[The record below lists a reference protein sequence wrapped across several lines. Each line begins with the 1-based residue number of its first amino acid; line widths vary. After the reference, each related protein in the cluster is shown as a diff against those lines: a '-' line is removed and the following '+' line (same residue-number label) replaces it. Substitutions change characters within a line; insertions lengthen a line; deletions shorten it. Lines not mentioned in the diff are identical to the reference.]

1 MGGNAERVK
10 RASEWKVIGNDK
22 FKAGNFWEAREYY
35 REAIIYVEDLVDAR
49 RKERVELLMPLYSNL
64 AQVHLKVEEH
74 KDAETVC
81 GKALA
86 IADIPRNNVAN
97 SLKAK
102 VQFRRGLARKALGQI
117 EDAKD
122 DFVAA
127 HKLQPE
133 NEDVSRELAAARELL
148 AGQAKQARAV
158 MAGFLN
164 READEKKQKEDKK
177 KMQEESVRLADQ
189 RRK

>member
-1 MGGNAERVK
+1 MGN
-10 RASEWKVIGNDK
+10 
-22 FKAGNFWEAREYY
+22 
-35 REAIIYVEDLVDAR
+35 
-49 RKERVELLMPLYSNL
+49 
-64 AQVHLKVEEH
+64 

-97 SLKAK
+97 SLRAK

-117 EDAKD
+117 EDAKE
-122 DFVAA
+122 DFSAA

-133 NEDVSRELAAARELL
+133 NEDVARELAAVRELL

-158 MAGFLN
+158 MGGFLN
-164 READEKKQKEDKK
+164 READEK
-177 KMQEESVRLADQ
+177 RQ
-189 RRK
+189 REGKTDGPELSRSNRCRKPSRNFRRERCSTRNV